1 MILKRDRAATHKKI
15 KAVKQLVLIN
25 KFYDQCTNIYNPNRV
40 TNRVTKYSPI
50 M

>member
-25 KFYDQCTNIYNPNRV
+25 KFYDQCTNIYRGGQSHQ
-40 TNRVTKYSPI
+40 TRLDSF
-50 M
+50 